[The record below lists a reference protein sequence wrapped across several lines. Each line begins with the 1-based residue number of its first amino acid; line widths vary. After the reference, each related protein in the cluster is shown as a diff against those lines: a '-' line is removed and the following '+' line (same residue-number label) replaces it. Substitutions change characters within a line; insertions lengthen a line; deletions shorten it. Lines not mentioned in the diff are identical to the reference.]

1 MSTVPNTRSAVRR
14 AALVKSGSLATDY
27 LATIPTTVA
36 TGVPLLG
43 LPVSVA
49 STGGSIAGLVA
60 APKTKHNPETDAMS
74 VVPGVAQYRLMQ
86 RYRRVMDESNRRRA
100 HGTANTVA
108 EQLGGIS
115 GTLVGGGLGA
125 AAGGGIGALAGG
137 RDAAGSGALIGG
149 IAGLTLPTIIGGIV
163 AGIRRKRTL
172 GEQAAADTTGRA
184 VAKYLVPGLSTYDS
198 LKRLGASTHLDK
210 SKKEK
215 KAAEAAYVE
224 GFCKAAEAAG
234 IDPVALYKKAA
245 PLGPAVD
252 PRHIAALSLLLG
264 GAAGGS
270 AITGG
275 DQSALSRLG
284 RGALGAGLTYAG
296 YKTLTDPRWQR
307 AVGQGTQRAIDYG
320 RQGIA
325 YLRSL
330 LGRGAGAA
338 APTATAS

>member
-14 AALVKSGSLATDY
+14 AALTKSGSLATDY
-27 LATIPTTVA
+27 LATLPTTVA

-43 LPVSVA
+43 LPISAA
-49 STGGSIAGLVA
+49 STGGSIAGLVS
-60 APKTKHNPETDAMS
+60 APKTKRNPETDAMS
-74 VVPGVAQYRLMQ
+74 VIPGIAQYRLMQ

-100 HGTANTVA
+100 HGTANVVA
-108 EQLGGIS
+108 EQLGAIPS
-115 GTLVGGGLGA
+115 VLVGGGLGA

-137 RDAAGSGALIGG
+137 RDGAGSGAIIGG
-149 IAGLTLPTIIGGIV
+149 MAGLTLPVIIGGIV

-184 VAKYLVPGLSTYDS
+184 VAKYLVPGLGTYDS
-198 LKRLGASTHLDK
+198 LKRLGASTHFDE

-224 GFCKAAEAAG
+224 GFCKAAEMLGVDPVALSKQAAPVAAAG
-234 IDPVALYKKAA
+234 IDPRIIAL
-245 PLGPAVD
+245 
-252 PRHIAALSLLLG
+252 LSTALG
-264 GAAGGS
+264 GAAAGS
-270 AITGG
+270 AATGG

-284 RGALGAGLTYAG
+284 KGALGAGLTYAG
-296 YKTLTDPRWQR
+296 YKTLTDPRWRQ
-307 AVGQGTQRAIDYG
+307 AVGQGTQRAVDYG

-338 APTATAS
+338 APAAS